1 MTNEDLAAIQQLLQ
15 QQLSPALEKI
25 EEQSAQIRLLREQLK
40 QASLAISPAAWLTP
54 EAAYQQLGHNSK
66 KALYQAID
74 AGHYR
79 SGTEIQKRG
88 RRYLVNVAAIEARY
102 TKEQTR
108 KRVC

>member
-1 MTNEDLAAIQQLLQ
+1 MDKDLAAFEQMLNQKLEPLVE
-15 QQLSPALEKI
+15 LSRR
-25 EEQSAQIRLLREQLK
+25 QSAQISELQEQLR
-40 QASLAISPAAWLTP
+40 QATSNPATWLTP